1 MGGEEG
7 NQGRKLVLVPSG
19 QSSNMQVGRG
29 QHGGA
34 DAAGQSRESSKV
46 VVETKVAGWE
56 LRLLLGGARGAG
68 VVGPAKKN
76 GSIKSKSTAQQRASG
91 GGGGGGGGR
100 PKGTGKLAAERER
113 ERERLTG
120 RSRVP

>member
-56 LRLLLGGARGAG
+56 LRPLLGVR
-68 VVGPAKKN
+68 VGQ
-76 GSIKSKSTAQQRASG
+76 GWWGQQRRMEASEVRARRNNVQVAAAAAAAAEVVPRELASWQLSESVSASG
-91 GGGGGGGGR
+91 
-100 PKGTGKLAAERER
+100 
-113 ERERLTG
+113 
-120 RSRVP
+120 